1 MKIAVIT
8 GASSGMGREFAIQL
22 SHEANFDEMWV
33 IARRKEALESLKDQV
48 CCPIRPIA
56 MDLLNPDSFQR
67 YADLLDMVQPE
78 IKVLVNCAGFGK
90 FGRYDQ
96 IPLQDC
102 MNMIDLNCK
111 ALVAMTQLSLPL
123 YAPGRQNRRIGLP
136 VRVPACA
143 IPQCIRLH
151 QGFRPQ
157 LQPRPESGAE
167 VPGHPG
173 HGREPRVG

>member
-22 SHEANFDEMWV
+22 SHEANFDDMWV

-111 ALVAMTQLSLPL
+111 ALVAMTQLSLLICTGTAKSSNWTPCPRSSL
-123 YAPGRQNRRIGLP
+123 CHTSMYTAPP
-136 VRVPACA
+136 
-143 IPQCIRLH
+143 RLSSSATAA
-151 QGFRPQ
+151 P
-157 LQPRPESGAE
+157 
-167 VPGHPG
+167 
-173 HGREPRVG
+173 

>member
-67 YADLLDMVQPE
+67 YADLWE
-78 IKVLVNCAGFGK
+78 IWTVRPDSFAGLHE
-90 FGRYDQ
+90 YD
-96 IPLQDC
+96 
-102 MNMIDLNCK
+102 
-111 ALVAMTQLSLPL
+111 
-123 YAPGRQNRRIGLP
+123 
-136 VRVPACA
+136 
-143 IPQCIRLH
+143 
-151 QGFRPQ
+151 
-157 LQPRPESGAE
+157 
-167 VPGHPG
+167 
-173 HGREPRVG
+173 

>member
-111 ALVAMTQLSLPL
+111 ALVAMT
-123 YAPGRQNRRIGLP
+123 AGT
-136 VRVPACA
+136 
-143 IPQCIRLH
+143 
-151 QGFRPQ
+151 
-157 LQPRPESGAE
+157 LQPNPRSM
-167 VPGHPG
+167 
-173 HGREPRVG
+173 GRNAFPDSPTFPIISFITYATRAI